1 MSKNQKAENSPKC
14 KISLRK
20 IASIH
25 EAGHAIVYHMYGHNI
40 SSIKIDS
47 DGNGF
52 ISCVIH
58 TPTSG
63 IYDFE
68 GSDVYKR
75 LEIYGMIC
83 LSGFCA
89 EFKFQNIRIGGMFTI
104 KNSDSKV
111 SQNNDVADLRKEMEK
126 INEIKHENICNDM
139 YFYLIQE
146 DTKKLIRKRNIWNG
160 IINLSEEMMNSKN
173 NYLEGE
179 KVHEILN
186 KYVKHG
192 SKK

>member
-1 MSKNQKAENSPKC
+1 MIKNPKTENSTKLE
-14 KISLRK
+14 ISSRK

-40 SSIKIDS
+40 SAIKIDS
-47 DGNGF
+47 DGNG
-52 ISCVIH
+52 IVSCIIH

-68 GSDVYKR
+68 GSAIYRR
-75 LEIYGMIC
+75 LEIFGMIC
-83 LSGFCA
+83 LSGYCA
-89 EFKFQNIRIGGMFTI
+89 ELKFQNIRIGGILTI
-104 KNSDSKV
+104 KDSDSKV
-111 SQNNDVADLRKEMEK
+111 PQNNDIAALRKEMEK
-126 INEIKHENICNDM
+126 INEIKQDNICNDM

-160 IINLSEEMMNSKN
+160 IINLSEEIMNSEN